1 MTRRRPQELR
11 TALDRWQ
18 AQIAPADLLSAAQSQ
33 WREAVG
39 EQVAE
44 EAWPDR
50 ERDGRLTVRCRSAV
64 WAAELT
70 MLEEALL
77 GQLNQRLPKERQVR
91 ALKFTAAPAG
101 DRFPGSSA

>member
-1 MTRRRPQELR
+1 MRRRPQELR
-11 TALDRWQ
+11 SVLDRVQ
-18 AQIAPADLLSAAQSQ
+18 EQLAPPDRLAAVQRH

-44 EAWPDR
+44 ESWPDG
-50 ERDGRLTVRCRSAV
+50 ERNGVVSVRCRSSV

-77 GQLNQRLPKERQVR
+77 QELNERLPRDRQAR
-91 ALKFTAAPAG
+91 ALKFTAAPASG
-101 DRFPGSSA
+101 RAPDRSA